1 MEPSRRP
8 GGQPAVKHVVLS
20 TANNKTR
27 FRAAVRARRLGLIGG
42 IAAAAIIGIAVAS
55 SPSRAPAN
63 APVPAPTVSPVP
75 VSYSPPPLVPSANE
89 AADPDA
95 QRFTGK
101 VGSNLTQSLQA
112 AGVPERQGREYVW
125 ILGKAIRLA
134 DGLSVDD
141 KFDLVI
147 ERKPDGTLGQ
157 LVYIGMDRIA
167 RADVELLKWT
177 DGKEVIWVNADGV
190 GGQDQQGMRMPV
202 SGRVTSGFGE
212 RFHPILGYRR
222 MHAGLDL
229 GAAYGSPIH
238 AAADGRVVSAGWH
251 GGYGQMVEI
260 AHAGGIATMYGH
272 MSRIAAV
279 SGSYVR
285 QGEVIGYVGSTGLS
299 TGPHLHYEVLKDG
312 RPVNP
317 ASVKLSGGPAHLEG
331 AKLQAFYGALRT
343 VLMAPAKS

>member
-1 MEPSRRP
+1 
-8 GGQPAVKHVVLS
+8 
-20 TANNKTR
+20 
-27 FRAAVRARRLGLIGG
+27 
-42 IAAAAIIGIAVAS
+42 
-55 SPSRAPAN
+55 
-63 APVPAPTVSPVP
+63 
-75 VSYSPPPLVPSANE
+75 
-89 AADPDA
+89 
-95 QRFTGK
+95 
-101 VGSNLTQSLQA
+101 
-112 AGVPERQGREYVW
+112 
-125 ILGKAIRLA
+125 
-134 DGLSVDD
+134 
-141 KFDLVI
+141 
-147 ERKPDGTLGQ
+147 
-157 LVYIGMDRIA
+157 
-167 RADVELLKWT
+167 
-177 DGKEVIWVNADGV
+177 
-190 GGQDQQGMRMPV
+190 MRMPV

-229 GAAYGSPIH
+229 GAAYGSPVH

-331 AKLQAFYGALRT
+331 AKLHQFQDELRKLLL
-343 VLMAPAKS
+343 VQVQG